1 MKWEKYL
8 KRVKEWV
15 DKWKDRWKRAGT
27 EQEVGDIYYEEK
39 IKRYKFYLNQ
49 IMDKTQV
56 TMSMLNFGGEN

>member
-1 MKWEKYL
+1 MEI
-8 KRVKEWV
+8 E
-15 DKWKDRWKRAGT
+15 DR
-27 EQEVGDIYYEEK
+27 INNEEK